1 MLNVANIQG
10 EVRASS
16 IRKLGELVETQP
28 AAAVTVI
35 RGWLAQ
41 MAS

>member
-1 MLNVANIQG
+1 MLNVASIQG

-16 IRKLGELVETQP
+16 IRRLGELVETQP
-28 AAAVTVI
+28 DASVTVI

-41 MAS
+41 KAS